1 MKKWII
7 RLLLTIII
15 LCGIFIGGLKLIS
28 GTGDTQ
34 KSSLEN
40 AFSQST
46 GGVVQFGKLVAFNIF
61 PDLTIEVE
69 NFLVSYDGQDGDI
82 HADHINLSFGLFD
95 LLAKN
100 RRIKDFSITNMT
112 IQKGK
117 LMNEYT
123 VIDSGNIE
131 TPSDAAPYYK
141 VVGKYN
147 NVPMFMTVNMVQA
160 SRSIPPS
167 FSFGKENPFTLEIGT
182 TKITGIFSPY
192 VTDNASLINLS
203 VERDGK
209 KCTSLPAENRYTMM
223 NFTGYVF
230 SAIAISD
237 HEKSDIEKM
246 CKELTRYGL

>member
-34 KSSLEN
+34 KTSLEN
-40 AFSQST
+40 AFSSST
-46 GGVVQFGKLVAFNIF
+46 GGVVQFGKLLTFNIF
-61 PDLTIEVE
+61 PDLIIEVE
-69 NFLVSYDGQDGDI
+69 NFMVSYDGQDGDI
-82 HADHINLSFGLFD
+82 KADHINLSFGLFD

-123 VIDSGNIE
+123 VIETGGIE
-131 TPSDAAPYYK
+131 TPADAAPYYK
-141 VVGKYN
+141 VIGKYN
-147 NVPMFMTVNMVQA
+147 SVPMSLTLNMILA
-160 SRSIPPS
+160 SPTIPPS
-167 FSFGKENPFTLEIGT
+167 FSFGNENPFILEIGA
-182 TKITGIFSPY
+182 TKLTGVFSPY

-203 VERDGK
+203 VERDGI
-209 KCTSLPAENRYTMM
+209 KCTSLPKENRYTMM

-230 SAIAISD
+230 STIAS
-237 HEKSDIEKM
+237 SDILKTDLEIM